1 VVGRK
6 GQALVFSREGEGV
19 EYSAPVTVLG
29 CLTSRQR
36 PVALLRFEEGESPG
50 FDRLVGPDPVF
61 AGPYV
66 AFALTVVEG
75 ACGKYTG
82 GGPQCEQHRLG
93 SYDLRT
99 GRPRARASS
108 AAEALVVTA
117 QGWIAWIEPAGDA
130 LRAIDSHG
138 GRVLDPGPV
147 DPHSLAVSGQTV
159 LWTSVGTPHSAQ
171 LN

>member
-1 VVGRK
+1 MVGRR
-6 GQALVFSREGEGV
+6 GQALVFSREGEGA
-19 EYSAPVTVLG
+19 EYSPSVTVLG

-36 PVALLRFEEGESPG
+36 PVALLSFGEGESPE
-50 FDRLVGPDPVF
+50 FDRLVGPDPAF

-66 AFALTVVEG
+66 AFVLTVVEG

-108 AAEALVVTA
+108 AAEALVLTA
-117 QGWIAWIEPAGDA
+117 QGWIAWIEPTGDV

-138 GRVLDPGPV
+138 ARVLDPGPV

-159 LWTSVGTPHSAQ
+159 RWTSAGTPHSA
-171 LN
+171 LLS